1 MIDDVINAAAAAA
14 AADKEGWK
22 WGREE
27 RNGRKERRE
36 ERERGKEMEIPSLFG
51 PCTATGRARSLQHM
65 HIRPPR
71 ERKVG
76 AGGRGGG
83 GRPLW
88 KAPHQPG
95 TVLHTESDSG
105 RGEQDEREGRG
116 RVGDEGDCNEGH
128 VLVGQMMYLS
138 L

>member
-1 MIDDVINAAAAAA
+1 MV
-14 AADKEGWK
+14 
-22 WGREE
+22 
-27 RNGRKERRE
+27 ERRE
-36 ERERGKEMEIPSLFG
+36 ERERDGDSTKFVWPLG
-51 PCTATGRARSLQHM
+51 TATGRARSLQHM

-71 ERKVG
+71 ERKVV

-128 VLVGQMMYLS
+128 VLVRQMMYLS